1 MTVLMIAGFRFFF
14 LIYIFHTI
22 VTRICEGEGTGVNT
36 DNCPVVKLAPRDSS
50 QMLNLISP

>member
-1 MTVLMIAGFRFFF
+1 MIAGFRFF

-22 VTRICEGEGTGVNT
+22 VTRICESEGTGLNT
-36 DNCPVVKLAPRDSS
+36 DNCPVVKLAPRDSF